1 MLRWIAL
8 LGALTGAVAAC
19 GPTTPS
25 SSCKQAFVVGDLVI
39 TEVFADYQAPAGSS
53 ADTGNEWFEIY
64 NNTEDPAELQG
75 LTITHSRPDGSNP
88 LSHVMREVTIAPGQ
102 YYVLGNAQHH
112 EEPAYVDYGYGSELG
127 ELFNSDGG
135 KLSLACGDTEID
147 AAQYTNVKPGHS
159 RELTSAL
166 APDYTTNDDLTN
178 WCQGNET
185 EFVPGN
191 FGTPASEND
200 CQPVVIGACSDGGVT
215 RDTVPPGIGD
225 LVITEVMPKPKL
237 VSATLGQW
245 FEVQAQ
251 KDVDLNGVGLDRAND
266 LNVPPQLIDAPAC
279 VHLTAGSYAVFARN
293 TDLAQNGGVI
303 AIAGFSFSLN
313 PTANPDVQLVYGST
327 IIDSIEWDT
336 STSGASL
343 ALDPMFTD
351 AASNDDPLNFC
362 SGSAPYNSMDLGTP
376 GAANTTC
383 PIVVGPGQC
392 LDHGTPR
399 AIVKPAAGQ
408 LVISELMPNAAGT
421 GTDPTQEWFE
431 LANIGSAAFD
441 LNGLGVKGGSATV
454 NVINS
459 PDCKPVAAGGFALFA
474 HNTDPATN
482 GGLPAVDATFTFALS
497 TALSVLDGATL
508 LDAVTLVN
516 PQPADG
522 VSRQVN
528 PAQLTT
534 TGNDAAA
541 SFCDSPKDAGH
552 MYGPLANYGTPKA
565 ANTCM

>member
-1 MLRWIAL
+1 MSRSLAL
-8 LGALTGAVAAC
+8 LGALASVLAAAC
-19 GPTTPS
+19 GPTPS
-25 SSCKQAFVVGDLVI
+25 TSSCKQAFIVGDLVI
-39 TEVFADYQAPAGSS
+39 TEVFADYQAPTGSS

-64 NNTEDPAELQG
+64 NNTDEPAELQG
-75 LTITHSRPDGSNP
+75 LTISHSRPDGSNK

-102 YYVLGNAQHH
+102 YFVLGNAEHH
-112 EEPAYVDYGYGSELG
+112 EEPAYVDYGYGKELG
-127 ELFNSDGG
+127 ELFNTDGG
-135 KLSLACGDTEID
+135 KLALACGANEID
-147 AAQYTNVKPGHS
+147 SAQYASVKPGHS
-159 RELTSAL
+159 RELSSAV
-166 APDYTTNDDLTN
+166 APDYTTNDDLAN
-178 WCQGNET
+178 WCQDSET
-185 EFVPGN
+185 EFVAGN

-200 CQPVVIGACSDGGVT
+200 CQPVVIGACMDGGVM
-215 RDTVPPGIGD
+215 RDTVPPNIGD

-245 FEVQAQ
+245 FEVQAV

-266 LNVPPQLIDAPAC
+266 LNVPPQLIDAADC
-279 VHLTAGSYAVFARN
+279 VHLQAGGYAVFARN
-293 TDLAQNGGVI
+293 TDPAQNGGVT
-303 AIAGFSFSLN
+303 AAAGFSFSLN
-313 PTANPDVQLVYGST
+313 PPANPDVQLVYGSS
-327 IIDSIEWDT
+327 IIDSVEWDT

-343 ALDPMFTD
+343 ALDPKFDD

-362 SGSAPYNSMDLGTP
+362 NGSTPYNTMDMGTP
-376 GAANTTC
+376 GAPNPTC

-431 LANIGSAAFD
+431 LANIGTAAFD
-441 LNGLGVKGGSATV
+441 LNGLGLKGSSATI

-459 PDCKPVAAGGFALFA
+459 PDCKPVAAAGFALFA

-497 TALSVLDGATL
+497 TTLSVLDGATV

-522 VSRQVN
+522 VSRQIK
-528 PAQLTT
+528 PML
-534 TGNDAAA
+534 
-541 SFCDSPKDAGH
+541 CDSPKQANH
-552 MYGPLANYGTPKA
+552 KYGTLENYGTPRA
-565 ANTCM
+565 TNTCM